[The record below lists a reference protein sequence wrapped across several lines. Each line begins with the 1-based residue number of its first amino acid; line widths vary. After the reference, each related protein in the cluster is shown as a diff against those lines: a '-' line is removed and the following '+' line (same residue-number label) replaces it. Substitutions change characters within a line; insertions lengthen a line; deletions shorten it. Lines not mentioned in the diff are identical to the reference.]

1 MTTRPVECVA
11 EESLG
16 EVLSLPE
23 ADPRRAHLD
32 NCPRCR
38 ALVVGYRQFLEPAPA
53 AAHSYGTAEETHLT
67 AFRERLAGGA
77 AGSAAAAAAAAA
89 APVGAVDT
97 SAETRMRE
105 TGGASWWSRIFAPS
119 MRPAWGL
126 VAVAVLFGGLWLGP
140 KMRPQETEPVL
151 RGGTTAALAI
161 GEEVILPDGGLRLSW
176 QPHPEAEHYELRF
189 YSTALA
195 EISRRDVG
203 TGPAA
208 TIAPA
213 DMPEAYRVGEVVLY
227 RVVALK
233 GGDDL
238 ESSAPGS
245 LQRP

>member
-1 MTTRPVECVA
+1 MTTRPVGCIA

-23 ADPRRAHLD
+23 ADKRRAHLD
-32 NCPRCR
+32 SCPRCR
-38 ALVVGYRQFLEPAPA
+38 ALAVGYRQFLEPTAA

-67 AFRERLAGGA
+67 AFRERLSGGTAGA
-77 AGSAAAAAAAAA
+77 ASADA
-89 APVGAVDT
+89 APVGAADL
-97 SAETRMRE
+97 SAETRLRD
-105 TGGASWWSRIFAPS
+105 TDGASWWSHIFAPS

-140 KMRPQETEPVL
+140 KIRPQGTEPVL

-161 GEEVILPDGGLRLSW
+161 GEVVTLPDGGLRLSW
-176 QPHPEAEHYELRF
+176 QPHPEAERYELRF
-189 YSTALA
+189 FSTALA
-195 EISRRDVG
+195 EISRRDAG
-203 TGPAA
+203 TEPAM
-208 TIAPA
+208 TIVAG
-213 DMPEAYRVGEVVLY
+213 DMPEAYRAGEVVLY

-233 GGDDL
+233 GGDEL